1 MAEEEMEMEPLEEE
15 EENPWEDVI
24 EGDIPS
30 LDPNDPLLRPV
41 QAAMYKVLE
50 ENNQKISLELR
61 GKAEELKRAKAA
73 REETGVDLYSVQQQ
87 LAKLQMAL
95 ERSHEQFNIMM
106 QMRERSEEDNGK
118 LSDVYQSRKLEVQ
131 EMRVKLSKYQA
142 ELDKV
147 NLTLRQVERYN
158 DQMRGEISV
167 TRRATYKAE
176 EDLSGLEKRKKWQD
190 LYIDAQH
197 DKIKQLEEQLALFDA
212 QLESQKAETKAAHD
226 TLHEAAEEMQAINYE
241 KRTLLQQ
248 WKSSLIALQRRDEA
262 LQQTENELRNQRER
276 LLTQETEIG
285 GFKRA
290 IETEQYTNEKLT
302 ATLGKLQAEIV
313 FIEKQLEEVKEKR
326 ARLNEKYTMLKKSLD
341 QTDVELQDVAK
352 DVEAVEAESKEIDKE
367 WVKVHT
373 EKTTV
378 ELSIEQYL
386 SEQTTASRYAAGE
399 QKDARKLIEEVREK
413 EVNLSGLQNELSRI
427 RVDALNTLAHN
438 NALKDTRNTIL
449 TDLEEKEKLIDD
461 IEVEIARKHTQ
472 IERKQVDID
481 KLNKRYEALT
491 SGTEEEN
498 MGPLEATI
506 HNTTKEIQKKV
517 DECTEY
523 KRQWMKH
530 QTELVAVNS
539 EASEQSDVNNT
550 IKSELAVLYQQQLR
564 LDSNIAG
571 QDKELVDL
579 KRSIQN
585 LRGEM
590 QRINSLIAQANKQEE
605 TLDSLN
611 RRTEEEFQNR
621 LVALEGECINIEQA
635 VDGVK
640 SEKEQLL
647 LDISESEKQIML
659 IERKIQLAKET
670 IEALDPNVGR
680 AENTKMKQEIHRM
693 ELRHVQLKKK
703 QEQMIKEME
712 DAIYRKEQ
720 IKNKGKT
727 RMMGK
732 GAKAPAGNKQS
743 MQGLSKKLE
752 DSSANLEKY
761 NESITAYQDSYN
773 EKLLQ
778 DQQMGNNIAHL
789 KDRMQEMQHGYEGKV
804 EQKKAMLET
813 IMRNQKAAKHFAKA
827 TRESVPLSIP
837 EEALPEEVQK
847 AHAQTDTIINTI
859 RALQQQVPELADR
872 LERVIPVDTV
882 M

>member
-1 MAEEEMEMEPLEEE
+1 MGTQGNPSRGLLHAVMAEEDQIEMEEAEIEA
-15 EENPWEDVI
+15 ENPWEDAF
-24 EGDIPS
+24 EGDAPS

-41 QAAMYKVLE
+41 QAAIYNVLE
-50 ENNQKISLELR
+50 QNNQKLSLELR
-61 GKAEELKRAKAA
+61 GKHEELKRAKSN
-73 REETGVDLYSVQQQ
+73 REETGVDLYTVQQQ
-87 LAKLQMAL
+87 LAKLQMQL
-95 ERSHEQFNIMM
+95 ERSHEQYNIMS

-118 LSDVYQSRKLEVQ
+118 MSDVYQSRKLELQ
-131 EMRVKLSKYQA
+131 EQRKKLQKYQA

-147 NLTLRQVERYN
+147 NLTLRQVEQYN

-176 EDLSGLEKRKKWQD
+176 EDLGGLEKRKKWQD

-262 LQQTENELRNQRER
+262 LQQTESELRNQRER

-285 GFKRA
+285 GYKRA
-290 IETEQYTNEKLT
+290 IEAEQYTNEKLT

-326 ARLNEKYTMLKKSLD
+326 AKLNEKYAMLKKSLD

-352 DVEAVEAESKEIDKE
+352 DVEAVQAESKEVDKE
-367 WVKVHT
+367 WTKVHT

-378 ELSIEQYL
+378 EQKIEHYL
-386 SEQTTASRYAAGE
+386 SDQTTASRYAAGE
-399 QKDARKLIEEVREK
+399 QKDARRLREEIVEK
-413 EVNLSGLQNELSRI
+413 EVQLSGLQNELSRI

-449 TDLEEKEKLIDD
+449 KDLEEKEKLIDD

-506 HNTTKEIQKKV
+506 HNTTKEIAKKT

-523 KRQWMKH
+523 KRQWMRH

-539 EASEQSDVNNT
+539 EAGKQADVNGS
-550 IKSELAVLYQQQLR
+550 IKSELAVLYQQKLR
-564 LDSNIAG
+564 LDNNIMS

-590 QRINSLIAQANKQEE
+590 QRMNSLIAQANKQEE
-605 TLDSLN
+605 SLDSLN

-621 LVALEGECINIEQA
+621 LVSLEGECINIEQA

-640 SEKEQLL
+640 AEKEQLL
-647 LDISESEKQIML
+647 VDISESEKQIML

-727 RMMGK
+727 KLMGK
-732 GAKAPAGNKQS
+732 GAKSSAGSVKQS
-743 MQGLSKKLE
+743 IGGLSRKLE
-752 DSSANLEKY
+752 DSQANLEKY
-761 NESITAYQDSYN
+761 NESIGAYQEAYN

-778 DQQMGNNIAHL
+778 DQQLG
-789 KDRMQEMQHGYEGKV
+789 Q
-804 EQKKAMLET
+804 
-813 IMRNQKAAKHFAKA
+813 
-827 TRESVPLSIP
+827 
-837 EEALPEEVQK
+837 
-847 AHAQTDTIINTI
+847 
-859 RALQQQVPELADR
+859 
-872 LERVIPVDTV
+872 
-882 M
+882 

>member
-1 MAEEEMEMEPLEEE
+1 MGM
-15 EENPWEDVI
+15 
-24 EGDIPS
+24 
-30 LDPNDPLLRPV
+30 
-41 QAAMYKVLE
+41 Q
-50 ENNQKISLELR
+50 
-61 GKAEELKRAKAA
+61 
-73 REETGVDLYSVQQQ
+73 
-87 LAKLQMAL
+87 L
-95 ERSHEQFNIMM
+95 ERYHEQFNIMS

-118 LSDVYQSRKLEVQ
+118 MSDVYQARKLEVQ

-147 NLTLRQVERYN
+147 NLTLRQVEQYN
-158 DQMRGEISV
+158 EQMRGEIAV

-176 EDLSGLEKRKKWQD
+176 EDLGSLEKRKKWQD
-190 LYIDAQH
+190 NYIDAQH

-262 LQQTENELRNQRER
+262 LQQTESELRNQRER

-285 GFKRA
+285 GYKRA
-290 IETEQYTNEKLT
+290 IEAEQYTNEKLT

-326 ARLNEKYTMLKKSLD
+326 AKLNEKYAMLKKSLD

-367 WVKVHT
+367 WVKVHA
-373 EKTTV
+373 EKTGV
-378 ELSIEQYL
+378 EEKIEHFL

-399 QKDARKLIEEVREK
+399 QKDARRLREEIVEK
-413 EVNLSGLQNELSRI
+413 EVQLSGLQNELSRI

-438 NALKDTRNTIL
+438 SALKDTRNTIL
-449 TDLEEKEKLIDD
+449 ADLEEKEKLIDD
-461 IEVEIARKHTQ
+461 IDVEIARKHTQ

-506 HNTTKEIQKKV
+506 HNTTKEINKKV
-517 DECTEY
+517 EECTEY
-523 KRQWMKH
+523 KRQWMHH

-539 EASEQSDVNNT
+539 DAGKQAEVNNT
-550 IKSELAVLYQQQLR
+550 IKSELAVLYQQKLR
-564 LDSNIAG
+564 LDNNISG

-579 KRSIQN
+579 QRSISN

-590 QRINSLIAQANKQEE
+590 QRMNGLIAQANKQEE
-605 TLDSLN
+605 NLDSLN
-611 RRTEEEFQNR
+611 RRTEEDFQNR
-621 LVALEGECINIEQA
+621 LVALEAECINIEQS

-640 SEKEQLL
+640 TEKEQLL

-680 AENTKMKQEIHRM
+680 AENTKMKQEIHRT
-693 ELRHVQLKKK
+693 ELRFAQLKKK
-703 QEQMIKEME
+703 QEDMIKEME
-712 DAIYRKEQ
+712 DAIYRKDQ

-727 RMMGK
+727 K
-732 GAKAPAGNKQS
+732 LKHAGGSAGTLKQELS
-743 MQGLSKKLE
+743 GLDRKIKE
-752 DSSANLEKY
+752 SSGNLDQY
-761 NESITAYQDSYN
+761 NESINQYQDEYN
-773 EKLLQ
+773 QRLPEDQKLTEDISGMKVKIQELQ
-778 DQQMGNNIAHL
+778 EA
-789 KDRMQEMQHGYEGKV
+789 YEHKV
-804 EQKKAMLET
+804 ETKKTMLET
-813 IMRNQKAAKHFAKA
+813 IMRNQKASKHLSKIVKDDTLETTTPLAEIQQELLA
-827 TRESVPLSIP
+827 AQEESQRIVSI
-837 EEALPEEVQK
+837 L
-847 AHAQTDTIINTI
+847 
-859 RALQQQVPELADR
+859 
-872 LERVIPVDTV
+872 
-882 M
+882 

>member
-1 MAEEEMEMEPLEEE
+1 MGM
-15 EENPWEDVI
+15 
-24 EGDIPS
+24 
-30 LDPNDPLLRPV
+30 
-41 QAAMYKVLE
+41 Q
-50 ENNQKISLELR
+50 
-61 GKAEELKRAKAA
+61 
-73 REETGVDLYSVQQQ
+73 
-87 LAKLQMAL
+87 L
-95 ERSHEQFNIMM
+95 ERYHEQFNIMS

-118 LSDVYQSRKLEVQ
+118 MSDVYQARKLEVQ

-147 NLTLRQVERYN
+147 NLTLRQVEQYN
-158 DQMRGEISV
+158 EQMRGEIAV

-262 LQQTENELRNQRER
+262 LQQTESELRNQRER

-302 ATLGKLQAEIV
+302 ATLGKLQAEII
-313 FIEKQLEEVKEKR
+313 FIDKQLEEVKEKR
-326 ARLNEKYTMLKKSLD
+326 AKLNEKYAMLKKSLD
-341 QTDVELQDVAK
+341 QTDVELQNVAK
-352 DVEAVEAESKEIDKE
+352 DVEAVEAESKEVDKE
-367 WVKVHT
+367 WVKVHA
-373 EKTTV
+373 EKTGV
-378 ELSIEQYL
+378 EEKIEHSLSD
-386 SEQTTASRYAAGE
+386 QTTFSRYAAGE
-399 QKDARKLIEEVREK
+399 QKDARRLREEIVEK
-413 EVNLSGLQNELSRI
+413 EVQLSGLQNELARI

-506 HNTTKEIQKKV
+506 HNTTKEINKKV
-517 DECTEY
+517 EECTEY
-523 KRQWMKH
+523 KRQWMRH

-539 EASEQSDVNNT
+539 DAGKQAEVNNT
-550 IKSELAVLYQQQLR
+550 IKSELAVLYQQKLR
-564 LDSNIAG
+564 LDNNIAG
-571 QDKELVDL
+571 QEKELVDL

-590 QRINSLIAQANKQEE
+590 QRINGLIAQANTQEE
-605 TLDSLN
+605 SLDSLN

-621 LVALEGECINIEQA
+621 LVALEGECINIEQSI
-635 VDGVK
+635 DGVK
-640 SEKEQLL
+640 SEKDQLL
-647 LDISESEKQIML
+647 GDISESEKQIML

-693 ELRHVQLKKK
+693 ELRHTQLKKK

-727 RMMGK
+727 KLMGK
-732 GAKAPAGNKQS
+732 GAKNNAAKNKGGQS
-743 MQGLSKKLE
+743 VNALSRKLE
-752 DSSANLEKY
+752 DSTENLEKY
-761 NESITAYQDSYN
+761 NESIAAYQEAYN
-773 EKLLQ
+773 EKLMQ
-778 DQQMGNNIAHL
+778 DQELGRSIGDLKNQMQDLQQN
-789 KDRMQEMQHGYEGKV
+789 YESKV
-804 EQKKAMLET
+804 EQKKAILET
-813 IMRNQKAAKHFAKA
+813 IMRNQKAAKHFTKA
-827 TRESVPLSIP
+827 AREPSSNLSVD
-837 EEALPEEVQK
+837 ELPGEVEK
-847 AHAQTDTIINTI
+847 AHQETDSIINVI
-859 RALQQQVPELADR
+859 RKLQTVVPEL
-872 LERVIPVDTV
+872 
-882 M
+882 

>member
-1 MAEEEMEMEPLEEE
+1 MGM
-15 EENPWEDVI
+15 
-24 EGDIPS
+24 
-30 LDPNDPLLRPV
+30 
-41 QAAMYKVLE
+41 Q
-50 ENNQKISLELR
+50 
-61 GKAEELKRAKAA
+61 
-73 REETGVDLYSVQQQ
+73 
-87 LAKLQMAL
+87 L
-95 ERSHEQFNIMM
+95 ERYHEQFNIMS
-106 QMRERSEEDNGK
+106 QMRERSEEDNAQM
-118 LSDVYQSRKLEVQ
+118 SDVYQSRKLEVQ

-147 NLTLRQVERYN
+147 NLTLRQVEQYN
-158 DQMRGEISV
+158 EQMRGEIAV

-176 EDLSGLEKRKKWQD
+176 EDLGSLEKRKKWQD
-190 LYIDAQH
+190 NYIDAQH

-262 LQQTENELRNQRER
+262 LQQTESELRNQRER

-285 GFKRA
+285 GYKRA
-290 IETEQYTNEKLT
+290 IEAEQYTNEKLT

-326 ARLNEKYTMLKKSLD
+326 AKLNEKYAMLKKSLD

-352 DVEAVEAESKEIDKE
+352 DVEAVEAESKEVDKE

-373 EKTTV
+373 EKTTI

-399 QKDARKLIEEVREK
+399 QKDARRLREEIVEK

-438 NALKDTRNTIL
+438 SALKDTRNTIL
-449 TDLEEKEKLIDD
+449 ADLEEKEKLIDD
-461 IEVEIARKHTQ
+461 IDVEIARKHTQ

-506 HNTTKEIQKKV
+506 HNTTKEINKKV
-517 DECTEY
+517 EECTEY
-523 KRQWMKH
+523 KRQWMRH

-539 EASEQSDVNNT
+539 DAGKQAEVNNT
-550 IKSELAVLYQQQLR
+550 IKSELAVLYQQKLR
-564 LDSNIAG
+564 LDNNIAG
-571 QDKELVDL
+571 QEKELVDL

-590 QRINSLIAQANKQEE
+590 QRINGLIAQANTQEE
-605 TLDSLN
+605 SLDSLN

-621 LVALEGECINIEQA
+621 LVALEGECINIEQSI
-635 VDGVK
+635 DGVK
-640 SEKEQLL
+640 SEKDQLL
-647 LDISESEKQIML
+647 GDISESEKQIML

-693 ELRHVQLKKK
+693 DLRYVQLKKK

-727 RMMGK
+727 KLAAK
-732 GAKAPAGNKQS
+732 GANSAGSVKKS
-743 MQGLSKKLE
+743 IGGLSKKIE
-752 DSSANLEKY
+752 DTSANLEQY
-761 NESITAYQDSYN
+761 NENIKQYQEAYN

-778 DQQMGNNIAHL
+778 DQKLGQEIGDL
-789 KDRMQEMQHGYEGKV
+789 KNEMQELQQLYESKV
-804 EQKKAMLET
+804 EQKKAVLET
-813 IMRNQKAAKHFAKA
+813 IMRNQKAAKHLSKA
-827 TRESVPLSIP
+827 AREDSQAAQPADVLRQEVDKAHVITDKIVGTLRKLQQDIP
-837 EEALPEEVQK
+837 ELSE
-847 AHAQTDTIINTI
+847 
-859 RALQQQVPELADR
+859 R
-872 LERVIPVDTV
+872 LERAIPVGIST
-882 M
+882 

>member
-1 MAEEEMEMEPLEEE
+1 MDEEDDLEMTGEEE
-15 EENPWEDVI
+15 EQPWESAFEDG
-24 EGDIPS
+24 EIPS

-41 QAAMYKVLE
+41 QDAIYKVLE
-50 ENNQKISLELR
+50 QNNQKISLELR
-61 GKAEELKRAKAA
+61 GKAEELKRAKTG
-73 REETGVDLYSVQQQ
+73 REETGVDLYTVQQQ
-87 LAKLQMAL
+87 LAKLQMQL
-95 ERSHEQFNIMM
+95 ERSHEQFNIMK

-118 LSDVYQSRKLEVQ
+118 MSDLYQARKLEVQ

-226 TLHEAAEEMQAINYE
+226 TLHEASEEMQAINYE

-262 LQQTENELRNQRER
+262 LQQTESELRNQRER

-290 IETEQYTNEKLT
+290 IEAEQYTNEKLT

-326 ARLNEKYTMLKKSLD
+326 AKLNEKYAMLKKSLD

-352 DVEAVEAESKEIDKE
+352 DVEAVEAESKEVDKE
-367 WVKVHT
+367 WTKVHS
-373 EKTTV
+373 EKTAV
-378 ELSIEQYL
+378 EEKIEHFL

-399 QKDARKLIEEVREK
+399 QKDARRLREEITEK
-413 EVNLSGLQNELSRI
+413 EVQLAGLQNELSRI

-449 TDLEEKEKLIDD
+449 KDLEEKEKLIDD

-506 HNTTKEIQKKV
+506 HNTTKEIQKKI
-517 DECTEY
+517 DECTDY
-523 KRQWMKH
+523 KRQWMRH
-530 QTELVAVNS
+530 QTELVAVNTES
-539 EASEQSDVNNT
+539 GQQAEENSN
-550 IKSELAVLYQQQLR
+550 IKSQLAVLYQQKLR
-564 LDSNIAG
+564 LDTSITG
-571 QDKELVDL
+571 QEKELVDL
-579 KRSIQN
+579 NRSISN
-585 LRGEM
+585 LRGDM
-590 QRINSLIAQANKQEE
+590 QRMNGLIAQANKQEE
-605 TLDSLN
+605 NLDSLN

-640 SEKEQLL
+640 SEKEHLL
-647 LDISESEKQIML
+647 EDISEAEKQIML

-727 RMMGK
+727 KLMGK
-732 GAKAPAGNKQS
+732 GAPSAGAVKQS
-743 MQGLSKKLE
+743 IGGLSRKLE
-752 DSSANLEKY
+752 DSTANLEKY
-761 NESITAYQDSYN
+761 NESITAYQEAYN

-778 DQQMGNNIAHL
+778 DQQLGTHIGDL
-789 KDRMQEMQHGYEGKV
+789 KNQMQQLQQSYETKV
-804 EQKKAMLET
+804 EQKKAMLAT
-813 IMRNQKAAKHFAKA
+813 IMRNQKAAKHFSKASREQTTDLSAPAETLADEVAKA
-827 TRESVPLSIP
+827 HKTP
-837 EEALPEEVQK
+837 
-847 AHAQTDTIINTI
+847 TISST
-859 RALQQQVPELADR
+859 QF
-872 LERVIPVDTV
+872 VIYKILCQN
-882 M
+882 